1 MADQTGTMV
10 ALLVS
15 STIWA
20 AGVGAQPPTESPVG
34 EITNGLPTHEAPSV
48 GVLLG
53 VGPAPADSCPAIR
66 AGAGP
71 VTVDQLI
78 RAIASSL
85 NGCPPTS

>member
-1 MADQTGTMV
+1 MGGSRLTDLHGDADALSYAYPSIFDCNGDGLVAVNEIVTGV
-10 ALLVS
+10 SIALGS
-15 STIWA
+15 
-20 AGVGAQPPTESPVG
+20 
-34 EITNGLPTHEAPSV
+34 
-48 GVLLG
+48 
-53 VGPAPADSCPAIR
+53 APADSCPAIR